1 MTRLR
6 GRGLGGARLRAHV
19 LHGGY
24 ETRTLISGIRLGGLC
39 APGLFEGPM
48 DGERFLA
55 WVTQGFAPTLR
66 PGEVGILGNLAT
78 HRIRGVREAIEA
90 AGARLLYL
98 PPYSPDFNS
107 IEPMWSKIKHILRCH
122 APRTDEQLLQAA
134 KIAFQPI
141 STADCKGVFSAP
153 NTLHHKWNCSS
164 PHPALHLR
172 EYMIARSAH
181 SSPVARRPAPTGGIP
196 FQLRTHFPTIG
207 Y

>member
-66 PGEVGILGNLAT
+66 PGEVAILDYPAT
-78 HRIRGVREAIEA
+78 HKIRGVREAIEA
-90 AGARLLYL
+90 TG
-98 PPYSPDFNS
+98 
-107 IEPMWSKIKHILRCH
+107 
-122 APRTDEQLLQAA
+122 
-134 KIAFQPI
+134 
-141 STADCKGVFSAP
+141 
-153 NTLHHKWNCSS
+153 
-164 PHPALHLR
+164 
-172 EYMIARSAH
+172 
-181 SSPVARRPAPTGGIP
+181 ARRPPEESRSNCGHTFPQSDINLQRPRPYPSPQQVEDFCQGHRQECLRHP
-196 FQLRTHFPTIG
+196 FR
-207 Y
+207 